1 MVDDRYDTG
10 DPAGSGGPGADEP
23 EDRHRGR
30 VVSEMVKRLFVA
42 GMGALFTSEEGIRR
56 LATEFSLPKDVASYL
71 ISQGRSTKNE
81 LFRIM
86 AREFREFLNSINL
99 GNEITKAL
107 TSLTFEVKMQIRLLP
122 SDRAGAVR
130 PDVKGDVKV
139 HKAERSRDRFWDRN
153 RDRDRDNDQK
163 QDDDLT
169 QDNDRPMDHDEDS
182 AHDES

>member
-1 MVDDRYDTG
+1 MADDRFEAEG
-10 DPAGSGGPGADEP
+10 PAEPGAEEP

-56 LATEFSLPKDVASYL
+56 LATEFSLPKDVASFL

-99 GNEITKAL
+99 GQEITKAL

-130 PDVKGDVKV
+130 PDIKGNLKV
-139 HKAERSRDRFWDRN
+139 QKAEKMADRKTDR
-153 RDRDRDNDQK
+153 K
-163 QDDDLT
+163 AEGTAEGTAEDDEGEL
-169 QDNDRPMDHDEDS
+169 
-182 AHDES
+182 